1 MQQLCLSK
9 EKDKVEVSFG
19 GSRKQPYIY
28 ITDSLTPYNGQLLAD
43 AKKIAKELDYEFI
56 GYTNN
61 KGEVRVKKPEE
72 CDPISVLCRQ
82 DLAKII
88 QYGYSSL
95 YYFFKNVYIY
105 THFFT
110 NFM

>member
-28 ITDSLTPYNGQLLAD
+28 ITDSLTPYNGQLLAN
-43 AKKIAKELDYEFI
+43 AKQITKELDYEFI

-61 KGEVRVKKPEE
+61 KGEVR
-72 CDPISVLCRQ
+72 
-82 DLAKII
+82 
-88 QYGYSSL
+88 G
-95 YYFFKNVYIY
+95 
-105 THFFT
+105 
-110 NFM
+110 